1 MCLEGFKLVLVLIN
15 LKVHRFTYR
24 CRCVSWMHANYCRF
38 ACWSLFYM
46 STIYRQCT
54 NKYDNS
60 ISCSN
65 DNTLK
70 CLRSKIN
77 VYLQHNNNRSKCIL
91 VFWYLYVYTIYIM
104 LPENHCMPSQNFFL
118 YYSLLQMFYR
128 IIGIFLSS
136 QNKNV
141 NVPNPSWRQVNDGK
155 LSW

>member
-1 MCLEGFKLVLVLIN
+1 MYLEGFKLVLVLIN
-15 LKVHRFTYR
+15 LKVLRFTYR

-38 ACWSLFYM
+38 ACWSLLYM

-77 VYLQHNNNRSKCIL
+77 VYLQHNNNISQCIL
-91 VFWYLYVYTIYIM
+91 VFWYLYVYIM
-104 LPENHCMPSQNFFL
+104 LSENHCMPSQNFFSTRVCCKCFIEL
-118 YYSLLQMFYR
+118 LVFFSLP
-128 IIGIFLSS
+128 
-136 QNKNV
+136 K
-141 NVPNPSWRQVNDGK
+141 K
-155 LSW
+155 L